1 MTKSTLPAAIP
12 GHMTDI
18 ELKAVLFTA
27 NEAARKH
34 VFLHDAPRGMTF
46 CGFAWAQLHCRKN
59 HKLAKVLIRD
69 GWKWD
74 DYVKAYSLRP
84 RIEWTNTQCMDYKE
98 RLMRVYTD
106 TLKEHGIR
114 AGVLTRAN

>member
-12 GHMTDI
+12 NHMTAV
-18 ELKAVLFTA
+18 ELQAVLFSA

-34 VFLHDAPRGMTF
+34 VFLFDEPKGFTF

-59 HKLAKVLIRD
+59 HKLANVLIRD
-69 GWKWD
+69 GWRWNEFSKT
-74 DYVKAYSLRP
+74 YSMRP

-106 TLKEHGIR
+106 ALKDHGIR
-114 AGVLTRAN
+114 AGVSTRAD